1 MSKLLFFDIDGT
13 LAYPGY
19 PPSTATV
26 EAIQAARRNGHKVFI
41 STGRTMDSIPA
52 AIASIGFDGG
62 IFSSGG
68 IIVLNNQIV
77 IQHFMDEAVVEKVL
91 SILQQ
96 YKTLYTLETADG
108 RFNSE
113 NGKELMAQIDFTHIS
128 KEMRELTEEVL
139 LDPTA
144 IPLSQYTGQQIHK
157 IAYYSTNLSIEQDLY
172 SELDSTA
179 KVVPYHISGFPLSTG
194 EISDYSVNKGRALND
209 VCNYLGVDPDHCIA
223 FGDSRNDSEIMLAA
237 GLGVAMGNADEELKD
252 IANLVCD
259 RCENDGIAK
268 TLHDLGLI

>member
-1 MSKLLFFDIDGT
+1 MHRLIFFDIDGT
-13 LAYPGY
+13 LAYPGQE
-19 PPSTATV
+19 PSASTV
-26 EAIQAARRNGHKVFI
+26 AAIKAARRKGHKVLI
-41 STGRTMDSIPA
+41 STGRTMDSIPS

-77 IQHFMDEAVVEKVL
+77 MQHFMDESVVEKVL
-91 SILQQ
+91 SILQH

-113 NGKELMAQIDFTHIS
+113 NGKELMAQIDFTS
-128 KEMRELTEEVL
+128 VSTKMSDLTEEVL

-144 IPLSQYTGQQIHK
+144 IPLSQYTGQPIHK
-157 IAYYSTNLSIEQDLY
+157 IAYYSTNLSIEQQLI

-194 EISDYSVNKGRALND
+194 EISDYLVNKGRALKD

-223 FGDSRNDSEIMLAA
+223 FGDSRNDSEIILAA

-259 RCENDGIAK
+259 RCENNGIAK